1 MELTARPRDF
11 AASLATA
18 QDPALI
24 TPNRP
29 KLLTAGSP
37 VSVLRMEQQPDPVVS
52 QPQPQPSPASHST
65 RQWMPQ
71 LNAQRASL
79 GAQPSPLP
87 PPAQPFMADDAVVPY
102 ADDATASTS
111 LVAAT
116 APEPPRIVPI
126 VDHVEPSRPAPSV
139 AGATGTPALQR
150 NVESGGFAS
159 VNAGEAKS
167 AAPTHSA
174 LPSVPPVVE
183 PSAIAPAVPSA
194 VQRAAEH
201 TATGPAPVTS
211 SSPARPASPV
221 SPATAATPEV
231 PQPPSAVEFSQTEHA
246 SLSTVAESVLGAAQ
260 VVEDTARPPSSRP
273 PQVQA
278 THEATV
284 SNPVVAQP
292 LASSIQRVAADDA
305 SVGDTPRTAPIVEPS
320 EPDAVAAHTDAAF
333 SQVDTDDPV
342 QPTFSPTPFDNPG
355 PLIST
360 AGPVKAQP
368 PEKALQRS
376 QIGDSGPK
384 STATGRVE
392 VPEAPA
398 KVQRFAENPGPATS
412 APARQSVIAEPIASQ
427 ISGSANPSF
436 EPVAFEPRSFE
447 PLSGGPV
454 VSTVQRSVGA
464 ADAVASAPPAA
475 VPAAVNDPRAATS
488 VPGDGSPTGSGA
500 PVEMQRSMAH
510 VDPVESTVA
519 APSVSAS
526 PVVAE
531 VPADLGSRWSPTVFE
546 PSIDCGNADSGE
558 PAQLAGNSV
567 IPTAPTLPHPPV
579 GIAAPIAQ
587 RSVMPESRGVPEAR
601 ISNAAPPPSAWTT
614 VQRAVTGESDYFPVQ
629 FGAAP
634 TLSRAVAA
642 PGTPMTTQ
650 RAVGSAEPGRIVLL
664 PPVRTEQ
671 PEPPVQPREVL
682 ADSAR
687 PMSLQRMFGD
697 FAQPVPEPETRH
709 PSADSEH
716 SSSQTV
722 TFDSPVAQREMQSA
736 PDPVVQAAAES
747 APPQHD
753 LPAPGAPPAAAAS
766 GHASSPAEVDELVG
780 RLYEP
785 LAARLRAELWLDRE
799 RAGALM
805 GLHR

>member
-1 MELTARPRDF
+1 M
-11 AASLATA
+11 
-18 QDPALI
+18 Q
-24 TPNRP
+24 
-29 KLLTAGSP
+29 
-37 VSVLRMEQQPDPVVS
+37 
-52 QPQPQPSPASHST
+52 ASHEA
-65 RQWMPQ
+65 M
-71 LNAQRASL
+71 AS
-79 GAQPSPLP
+79 
-87 PPAQPFMADDAVVPY
+87 D
-102 ADDATASTS
+102 
-111 LVAAT
+111 
-116 APEPPRIVPI
+116 
-126 VDHVEPSRPAPSV
+126 
-139 AGATGTPALQR
+139 
-150 NVESGGFAS
+150 
-159 VNAGEAKS
+159 
-167 AAPTHSA
+167 
-174 LPSVPPVVE
+174 
-183 PSAIAPAVPSA
+183 
-194 VQRAAEH
+194 
-201 TATGPAPVTS
+201 
-211 SSPARPASPV
+211 
-221 SPATAATPEV
+221 
-231 PQPPSAVEFSQTEHA
+231 
-246 SLSTVAESVLGAAQ
+246 
-260 VVEDTARPPSSRP
+260 
-273 PQVQA
+273 
-278 THEATV
+278 
-284 SNPVVAQP
+284 PVVAQP
-292 LASSIQRVAADDA
+292 ITSSIQRTAVDDA
-305 SVGDTPRTAPIVEPS
+305 PALDSPRAAPVINPGQS
-320 EPDAVAAHTDAAF
+320 DSGAAHTDAAF
-333 SQVDTDDPV
+333 SRVDAGDPV
-342 QPTFSPTPFDNPG
+342 QPTFSVPSSDNP
-355 PLIST
+355 PSPIST
-360 AGPVKAQP
+360 AVPVTSQP
-368 PEKALQRS
+368 VAKELQRS
-376 QIGDSGPK
+376 QLGDLS
-384 STATGRVE
+384 STVTAAGRVE

-427 ISGSANPSF
+427 ISGSATPSF
-436 EPVAFEPRSFE
+436 EPVSFEPRSFE
-447 PLSGGPV
+447 PISGGPV
-454 VSTVQRSVGA
+454 VNAVQRSVGA
-464 ADAVASAPPAA
+464 ADAVASAQLAA

-488 VPGDGSPTGSGA
+488 VSGDGSPTGSGA

-531 VPADLGSRWSPTVFE
+531 VPADLGARWAPTVFE

-614 VQRAVTGESDYFPVQ
+614 VQRAVTGESDDFPVQ

-671 PEPPVQPREVL
+671 PEPPAQPREVL

-753 LPAPGAPPAAAAS
+753 SPAPGAPPAAAAS